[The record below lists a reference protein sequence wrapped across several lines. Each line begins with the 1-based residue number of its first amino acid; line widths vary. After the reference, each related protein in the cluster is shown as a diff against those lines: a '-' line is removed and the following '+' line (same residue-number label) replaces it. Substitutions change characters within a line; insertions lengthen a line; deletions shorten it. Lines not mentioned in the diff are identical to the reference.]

1 MIRYSDIRMSPKL
14 STWFEVPPPAPP
26 PVRRFGVAIGSVFAA
41 LILSAWLAP
50 MWGEAGAYVPVLGAL
65 VVSAW
70 YGGVNPAL
78 MAEVVGAAVA
88 FLFIARPEPFGPV
101 SSVDFYS
108 LLSFMVVGKL
118 VLLLTANLRWN
129 AHQRQNK
136 RDLELIAHTTHDSL
150 WEWDIAG
157 NRVHRSGNVKRI
169 FGGSKNES
177 PGTVEAWRGRLH
189 PEDTERVWHHLHWTV
204 ENGGVW
210 EEEYRVRRKD
220 GSYVP
225 VSDRGIVVRD
235 KTGKAVRMIGGIADI
250 SAQRQAEEQ
259 LIHNAS
265 HDALT
270 GLPNRELFL
279 ARTRRAIAA
288 RRQQPGKILAV
299 LFLDIDRFKVVNDSL
314 GHAIGDELLA
324 AVAGRLKGC
333 LRPEDL
339 VARFGGDEFTLMLD
353 GVDGLAAAAQSADR
367 VQEVVAAPF
376 DLNEHHLVITA
387 SIGIAVASYS
397 ETAEDLLRHADIA
410 MYRAKTNGKAR
421 YAIFEPAFDTPAK
434 DLLQLETDLRQAL
447 RQSNFQLYYQPIVSL
462 HTGHIVSFEALLR
475 WEHPR
480 RGMLLPPDF
489 LFAAEDAGLSGPLGY
504 WILRESCRCLS
515 EWRHGARQGCLLSI
529 NVNLSQRQFAEP
541 IIADQVNQALLENGL
556 EGRFLTLELT
566 ETMMMQNSDATLYKL
581 QQLRDLGARLAID
594 DFGKGYSSLGRLQD
608 FPISLLKI
616 DASFVHRI
624 ETGSPEIVDAI
635 IALAHTLKLEVTA
648 EGIETEQQLIHL
660 ERAGC
665 STGQGFYFSN
675 AVPGKTAGLMVQQER
690 RWPVGNTSVKNARSA
705 SNSSQ

>member
-1 MIRYSDIRMSPKL
+1 MSSKL
-14 STWFEVPPPAPP
+14 STWFEVPPPVPP
-26 PVRRFGVAIGSVFAA
+26 PVRRFGVAIGSVLPA
-41 LILSAWLAP
+41 LLIGSWLAP
-50 MWGEAGAYVPVLGAL
+50 AWGQVGAYVPMVGAL

-78 MAEVVGAAVA
+78 TAQLIGGAAA
-88 FLFIARPEPFGPV
+88 FLFVARRGPFGAI
-101 SSVDFYS
+101 SNADFYG
-108 LLSFMVVGKL
+108 LLGFLVVGKL
-118 VLLLTANLRWN
+118 VLFLTANLRWN
-129 AHQRQNK
+129 AHLRQNK
-136 RDLELIAHTTHDSL
+136 RDLELIARTTHDSL
-150 WEWDIAG
+150 WEWDITS

-169 FGGSKNES
+169 FGGSKNDS
-177 PGTVEAWRGRLH
+177 PGNVEAWRLRLH
-189 PEDTERVWHHLHWTV
+189 PEDSERIWQHLHWTV
-204 ENGGVW
+204 ENGGLW
-210 EEEYRVRRKD
+210 EAEYRIRRND
-220 GSYVP
+220 GSYLP

-235 KTGKAVRMIGGIADI
+235 KTGKAVRMIGGVADI

-279 ARTRRAIAA
+279 ARTRQAIES
-288 RRQQPGKILAV
+288 RRQQPSKILAV

-324 AVAGRLKGC
+324 AVASRLKGC

-339 VARFGGDEFTLMLD
+339 AARFGGDEFTLMLD
-353 GVDGLAAAAQSADR
+353 GIDDLAAAARSADH
-367 VQEVVAAPF
+367 VQELLAAPF
-376 DLNEHHLVITA
+376 DLNERHLVITA
-387 SIGIAVASYS
+387 SIGIATASYS
-397 ETAEDLLRHADIA
+397 DAAEDLLRHADIA
-410 MYRAKTNGKAR
+410 MYRAKANGKAR
-421 YAIFEPAFDTPAK
+421 YAIFEPTFDTPAK

-447 RQSNFQLYYQPIVSL
+447 RQRSFQLYYQPIVSL
-462 HTGHIVSFEALLR
+462 HTGYIVSFEALLR

-489 LFAAEDAGLSGPLGY
+489 LFAAEEAGLSGPLGH

-515 EWRHGARQGCLLSI
+515 EWRHGARQGSLLSI

-541 IIADQVNQALLENGL
+541 IIADQVNQALLESGL

-566 ETMMMQNSDATLYKL
+566 ETMMLQNSEATLYKL
-581 QQLRDLGARLAID
+581 QRLRDLGVRLAID

-616 DASFVHRI
+616 DGSFVHRI
-624 ETGSPEIVDAI
+624 ETGNPEIVDAI

-648 EGIETEQQLIHL
+648 EGIETEQQLTHL

-675 AVPGKTAGLMVQQER
+675 AVPAKLAGSMVQQER
-690 RWPVGNTSVKNARSA
+690 RWPVRNSSPENARSA
-705 SNSSQ
+705 SNSGQ

>member
-1 MIRYSDIRMSPKL
+1 MSPQL
-14 STWFEVPPPAPP
+14 STWFEVPPPVPA
-26 PVRRFGVAIGSVFAA
+26 PVRRFGVAIGSVIAA
-41 LILSAWLAP
+41 LVISRWLAP
-50 MWGEAGAYVPVLGAL
+50 GWGEAGAYVPLLGAL

-70 YGGVNPAL
+70 YGGVTSAL
-78 MAEVVGAAVA
+78 TAQVMGAAAV
-88 FLFIARPEPFGPV
+88 FLFVARPQPFGHV
-101 SSVDFYS
+101 SNVDFYA
-108 LLSFMVVGKL
+108 LLGFLLVGKL

-129 AHQRQNK
+129 SHLRQNK
-136 RDLELIAHTTHDSL
+136 RDLELIARTTHDSL
-150 WEWDIAG
+150 WEWDIAS

-177 PGTVEAWRGRLH
+177 PGTVEAWRGLLH
-189 PEDTERVWHHLHWTV
+189 PEDRGRVLRHLHWTV
-204 ENGGVW
+204 ENGGLW
-210 EEEYRVRRKD
+210 EAEYRIRRKD

-225 VSDRGIVVRD
+225 VSDRGIVMRD
-235 KTGKAVRMIGGIADI
+235 KAGKAVRMIGGLADI
-250 SAQRQAEEQ
+250 SAQRRAEEQ

-279 ARTRRAIAA
+279 ARTRQAIEA
-288 RRQQPGKILAV
+288 RRQQPDKILAV

-324 AVAGRLKGC
+324 AVASRLKGC

-339 VARFGGDEFTLMLD
+339 AARFGGDEFTLMLD
-353 GVDGLAAAAQSADR
+353 GIDALAAAAQAADR
-367 VQEVVAAPF
+367 VQEVLAAPF

-387 SIGIAVASYS
+387 SIGIAAASYS
-397 ETAEDLLRHADIA
+397 DTAEDLLRHADIA
-410 MYRAKTNGKAR
+410 MYRAKANGKAR

-447 RQSNFQLYYQPIVSL
+447 RQRNFQLYYQPIVSL
-462 HTGHIVSFEALLR
+462 HTGYIVSFEALLR

-489 LFAAEDAGLSGPLGY
+489 LFAAEEAGLSGPLGH

-515 EWRHGARQGCLLSI
+515 EWRDGARQGCLLSI

-541 IIADQVNQALLENGL
+541 IIADQVKQALLESAL
-556 EGRFLTLELT
+556 DGRFLTLELT

-581 QQLRDLGARLAID
+581 QQLRDLGVRLAID

-675 AVPGKTAGLMVQQER
+675 AVRGETAGSMVHQER
-690 RWPVGNTSVKNARSA
+690 RWPVRNASPENARSA
-705 SNSSQ
+705 TNSSQ

>member
-1 MIRYSDIRMSPKL
+1 MPPKL
-14 STWFEVPPPAPP
+14 STWFEVPPPVPP
-26 PVRRFGVAIGSVFAA
+26 PLRRFGVSIGSVIAA
-41 LILSAWLAP
+41 LVISPWLALW
-50 MWGEAGAYVPVLGAL
+50 WGDVGAYVPPLGAL

-70 YGGVNPAL
+70 YGGVTPGL
-78 MAEVVGAAVA
+78 MAQVISAAAV
-88 FLFIARPEPFGPV
+88 FLFVARPEPFGPT
-101 SSVDFYS
+101 SIADLYS
-108 LLSFMVVGKL
+108 LLGFLAVGKL

-129 AHQRQNK
+129 SHLRQNK
-136 RDLELIAHTTHDSL
+136 RDLELIARTTHDSL
-150 WEWDIAG
+150 WEWDIAS

-169 FGGSKNES
+169 FGGSKNDS
-177 PGTVEAWRGRLH
+177 PGTVEAWHGRLH
-189 PEDTERVWHHLHWTV
+189 PEDTERVWRHLHLTV
-204 ENGGVW
+204 ENGALW
-210 EEEYRVRRKD
+210 EAEYRLRRND

-235 KTGKAVRMIGGIADI
+235 KAGKAVRMIGGLADV

-270 GLPNRELFL
+270 ELPNRELFL
-279 ARTRRAIAA
+279 ARTRQALDA
-288 RRQQPGKILAV
+288 RRQGPDKILAV

-314 GHAIGDELLA
+314 GHAVGDELLA
-324 AVAGRLKGC
+324 AVASRLKGC

-339 VARFGGDEFTLMLD
+339 AARFGGDEFTLMLD
-353 GVDGLAAAAQSADR
+353 GIDDLAAAARSADH
-367 VQEVVAAPF
+367 VQEALGTPF

-387 SIGIAVASYS
+387 SIGIATASYS
-397 ETAEDLLRHADIA
+397 DTAEDLLRHADIA
-410 MYRAKTNGKAR
+410 MYRAKANGKAR

-434 DLLQLETDLRQAL
+434 DLLQLETDLRQAV
-447 RQSNFQLYYQPIVSL
+447 RQGNFQLYYQPIVSL
-462 HTGHIVSFEALLR
+462 HTGAIVSFEALLR

-489 LFAAEDAGLSGPLGY
+489 LFAAEEAGLSGPLGH

-515 EWRHGARQGCLLSI
+515 EWRQGARQDCLLSI

-541 IIADQVNQALLENGL
+541 TIGDQVSRALLESAL

-566 ETMMMQNSDATLYKL
+566 ETMMMQNSEATLHKL
-581 QQLRDLGARLAID
+581 QQLRDLGVRLAID

-648 EGIETEQQLIHL
+648 EGLETEQQLIHL
-660 ERAGC
+660 ARAGC

-675 AVPGKTAGLMVQQER
+675 AVPGKTAGLMIQQER
-690 RWPVGNTSVKNARSA
+690 RWPVRNPSMGNARSA
-705 SNSSQ
+705 TSSSQ

>member
-1 MIRYSDIRMSPKL
+1 M
-14 STWFEVPPPAPP
+14 
-26 PVRRFGVAIGSVFAA
+26 
-41 LILSAWLAP
+41 
-50 MWGEAGAYVPVLGAL
+50 
-65 VVSAW
+65 VSAW
-70 YGGVNPAL
+70 YGGVAPAL
-78 MAEVVGAAVA
+78 TAQVIGAAAV
-88 FLFIARPEPFGPV
+88 FLLVARPEPFGPT
-101 SSVDFYS
+101 SNTDLYS
-108 LLSFMVVGKL
+108 LLGFLVVGKL
-118 VLLLTANLRWN
+118 ALLLTANLRWN
-129 AHQRQNK
+129 SHLRQNK
-136 RDLELIAHTTHDSL
+136 RDLELIARTTHDSL
-150 WEWDIAG
+150 WEWDIAS

-169 FGGSKNES
+169 FGGSKNDG

-189 PEDTERVWHHLHWTV
+189 PEDTERVCRHLHWTV
-204 ENGGVW
+204 ENGSLW
-210 EEEYRVRRKD
+210 EAEYRIRRND

-235 KTGKAVRMIGGIADI
+235 KTGKAVRMIGGLADI

-279 ARTRRAIAA
+279 TRTRQAIEA
-288 RRQQPGKILAV
+288 RRQEPEKILAV

-324 AVAGRLKGC
+324 AVGSRLNGC

-339 VARFGGDEFTLMLD
+339 AARFGGDEFTLMLD
-353 GVDGLAAAAQSADR
+353 GVDDLAAAARSADR
-367 VQEVVAAPF
+367 VQEVLTAPF

-387 SIGIAVASYS
+387 SIGIATANYS
-397 ETAEDLLRHADIA
+397 DTAEDLLRHADIA
-410 MYRAKTNGKAR
+410 MYRAKANGKAR

-447 RQSNFQLYYQPIVSL
+447 RQRNFQLYYQPIVSL
-462 HTGHIVSFEALLR
+462 HTGCIVSFEALLR

-489 LFAAEDAGLSGPLGY
+489 LFAAEEAGLSGPLGH

-515 EWRHGARQGCLLSI
+515 EWRYGARQGCLLSI
-529 NVNLSQRQFAEP
+529 NVNLSQRQFEEP
-541 IIADQVNQALLENGL
+541 IIADQVKQALLESAL
-556 EGRFLTLELT
+556 DGRFLTLELT
-566 ETMMMQNSDATLYKL
+566 ETMMMQDSEAALYKL
-581 QQLRDLGARLAID
+581 QQLRDLGVRLAID

-616 DASFVHRI
+616 DGSFVHRI
-624 ETGSPEIVDAI
+624 EKGSPEIVDAI

-648 EGIETEQQLIHL
+648 EGIETEQQLAHL

-675 AVPGKTAGLMVQQER
+675 AVPGNTAGLMIQQER
-690 RWPVGNTSVKNARSA
+690 RWPVRNPLAENARSA
-705 SNSSQ
+705 ASSSQ